1 MSKLAKELNELAHKT
16 GDASEDLT
24 ILAEGNVAAYN
35 VKKRKFL
42 VKASGVVMGKA
53 TDGDWVWLDLD
64 PCVEILEAAEKQ
76 GSTTTLT
83 DQLNKILHSGETP
96 DGAIRKASI
105 ETLVHVVAFHLMG
118 STWSLHSHPTPVVA
132 LASSLNGAE
141 HYKASI
147 FPDETVLCGPVP
159 LFLKFAEPGLELGL
173 GVYSGVKDYLDKY
186 GRTPGQIILG
196 NHGLCTFGVGS
207 DEAFATT
214 KMAVK
219 AARVRLGALSAGGIS
234 FVPAEMAEKI
244 AFRPDEVKRRSDLVA
259 DKKK

>member
-16 GDASEDLT
+16 GDPFEDLT

-35 VKKRKFL
+35 AAKRKFL

-53 TDGDWVWLDLD
+53 QLEDWVWLDLD

-76 GSTTTLT
+76 GSTQALT
-83 DQLNKILHSGETP
+83 DQLNKVLHAGETP
-96 DGAIRKASI
+96 DGKIRKASI
-105 ETLVHVVAFHLMG
+105 ETLVHVVAFHLME

-132 LASSLNGAE
+132 LASSTKAAE
-141 HYKASI
+141 HYQASV

-173 GVYSGVKDYLDKY
+173 GVYNGVKDYINRY
-186 GRTPGQIILG
+186 GRNPGQIILG
-196 NHGLCTFGVGS
+196 NHGLCTFGTGS

-219 AARVRLGALSAGGIS
+219 AARVRIGALSAGGIS
-234 FVPAEMAEKI
+234 FVPGDMAEKI
-244 AFRPDEVKRRSDLVA
+244 AFRPDEVKRRADLVA
-259 DKKK
+259 DKTK